1 MTSNTTAPL
10 WIDQFRGLSTLPE
23 NVKRYLVDESHVMT
37 VPAGKAVFGPGAVP
51 DSLLFLLNGRVRVQQ
66 TSESGRDIVL
76 YRVEAGESC
85 VLTTACLLAHEPYS
99 AEGVTETEVTAV
111 AIPRGAFDRLMA
123 SSREFREFVLTA
135 YARRITDL
143 FRVIDEVAF
152 GRIDVR
158 LAGRLLSLAS
168 EGDELATTHQQLA
181 TELGT
186 AREVISRVLNDF
198 QKRGFVAQS
207 RGRITLLDRAQLQ
220 RLADST

>member
-1 MTSNTTAPL
+1 MADTG
-10 WIDQFRGLSTLPE
+10 WIEQFRGLSTLPQP
-23 NVKRYLVDESHVMT
+23 VKDQLVAESAVMT
-37 VPAGKAVFGPGAVP
+37 VPAGVAVFGPGSVP
-51 DSLLFLLNGRVRVQQ
+51 DNLLFLLRGRVRVQQ

-99 AEGVTETEVTAV
+99 AEGITETEVKAV

-143 FRVIDEVAF
+143 FRVIDDVAF

-158 LAGRLLSLAS
+158 LAARLISLAP
-168 EGDELATTHQQLA
+168 DENNLVATHQQLA

-186 AREVISRVLNDF
+186 AREVISRVLHDF
-198 QKRGFVAQS
+198 QKRGFIAQS
-207 RGRITLLDRAQLQ
+207 RGKITLLDRGKITH
-220 RLADST
+220 LAASA

>member
-1 MTSNTTAPL
+1 MSDAV
-10 WIDQFRGLSTLPE
+10 WIERFQGLSRLPAP
-23 NVKRYLVDESHVMT
+23 VKAQLVAESAVIN

-51 DSLLFLLNGRVRVQQ
+51 DNLLFLLDGRVRVQQ

-85 VLTTACLLAHEPYS
+85 VLTTASLLAHEPYS
-99 AEGVTETEVTAV
+99 AEGVTETDVTAV

-123 SSREFREFVLTA
+123 SSQEFRDFVLTA

-143 FRVIDEVAF
+143 FRVIDDVAF

-158 LAGRLLSLAS
+158 LAGRLLALAT
-168 EGDELATTHQQLA
+168 EGDDLATTHQQLA

-186 AREVISRVLNDF
+186 AREVISRVLHDF

-207 RGRITLLDRAQLQ
+207 RGKITLLDRHQIAK
-220 RLADST
+220 LAESA

>member
-1 MTSNTTAPL
+1 MSNSE
-10 WIDQFRGLSTLPE
+10 WIDQFKGLSTLPE
-23 NVKRYLVDESHVMT
+23 NVKRYLVDESKVMR
-37 VPAGKAVFGPGAVP
+37 VPPGTAVFGPGAVP
-51 DSLLFLLNGRVRVQQ
+51 DNLLFLLNGRVRVQQ

-99 AEGVTETEVTAV
+99 AEGITETEVTAV

-123 SSREFREFVLTA
+123 SSREFRDFVLTA

-143 FRVIDEVAF
+143 FRVIDDVAF

-158 LAGRLLSLAS
+158 LASRLISLAPR
-168 EGDELATTHQQLA
+168 EDDLATTHQQLA

-198 QKRGFVAQS
+198 QKRGFIAQS
-207 RGRITLLDRAQLQ
+207 RGKITLLDRASLS
-220 RLADST
+220 RLAESA

>member
-1 MTSNTTAPL
+1 MADTV
-10 WIDQFRGLSTLPE
+10 WIDQFPGLRTLPE
-23 NVKRYLVDESHVMT
+23 NVKRYLIDESKVLY
-37 VPAGKAVFGPGAVP
+37 VPAGTGVFGPGAVP
-51 DSLLFLLNGRVRVQQ
+51 DNLLLLLDGRVRVQQ

-99 AEGVTETEVTAV
+99 AEGITETEVTAV

-158 LAGRLLSLAS
+158 LAGRLLSLAGQ
-168 EGDELATTHQQLA
+168 GDDLAATHQQLA

-186 AREVISRVLNDF
+186 AREVISRVLHDF
-198 QKRGFVAQS
+198 QKRGLIAQS
-207 RGRITLLDRAQLQ
+207 RGHITLLQ
-220 RLADST
+220 RDSLESISKSA

>member
-1 MTSNTTAPL
+1 MTDTV
-10 WIDQFRGLSTLPE
+10 WIEQFQGLSALPE
-23 NVKRYLVDESHVMT
+23 NVKQYLVDESKVMH

-99 AEGVTETEVTAV
+99 AEGITETEVTAI
-111 AIPRGAFDRLMA
+111 AIPRRAFDRLMA
-123 SSREFREFVLTA
+123 SSREFREIVLTA

-158 LAGRLLSLAS
+158 LASRLLTLAIT
-168 EGDELATTHQQLA
+168 GDELATTHQQLA

-186 AREVISRVLNDF
+186 AREVISRVLHDF
-198 QKRGFVAQS
+198 QKRGLIAQS
-207 RGRITLLDRAQLQ
+207 RGKITLLERGKIE
-220 RLADST
+220 RLAESA

>member
-1 MTSNTTAPL
+1 MADTV
-10 WIDQFRGLSTLPE
+10 WIEQFHGLSTLPQK
-23 NVKRYLVDESHVMT
+23 VKDQLVAESAVMT
-37 VPAGKAVFGPGAVP
+37 VPAGVAVFGPGAVP
-51 DSLLFLLNGRVRVQQ
+51 DNLLFLLKGRVRVQQ

-99 AEGVTETEVTAV
+99 AEGLTETEVTAV

-123 SSREFREFVLTA
+123 SSRDFRDFVLTA

-143 FRVIDEVAF
+143 FRVIDDVAF

-158 LAGRLLSLAS
+158 LAARLISLAPKQ
-168 EGDELATTHQQLA
+168 DDLAATHQQLA

-186 AREVISRVLNDF
+186 AREVISRVLHDF

-207 RGRITLLDRAQLQ
+207 RGKITLLDRTSLS
-220 RLADST
+220 RLAESV